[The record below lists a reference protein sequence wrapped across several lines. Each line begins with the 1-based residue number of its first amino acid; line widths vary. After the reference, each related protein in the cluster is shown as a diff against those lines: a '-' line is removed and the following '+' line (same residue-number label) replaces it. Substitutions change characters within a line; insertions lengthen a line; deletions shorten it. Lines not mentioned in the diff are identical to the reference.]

1 MPKAAGKKRNGAAH
15 GSSPYSHAGKG
26 SAANHIF
33 KMKTDI
39 GQHVLKNPGVAQ
51 AIVDKADL
59 KQSDIVLEVGPGTG
73 NLTVKILEKA
83 KKVIA
88 VELDPRMAAE
98 VTKRVQGKPEQ
109 KRLEVLLGDVVKT
122 DLPYFDVCISNTPYQ
137 ISSPLT
143 FKLLALSPAP
153 RTCILTF
160 QLEFAQRLF
169 AKPGSAL
176 YSRLSVNTQ
185 MWATVTHIMKIGRNN
200 FRPPPAVES
209 SVVRLV
215 PKRPRPDV
223 SWDEWD
229 GLLRVCFVRKNR
241 TLRAGFLGTTTVMEM
256 LEANYRTW
264 CAQNDISVE
273 DGPSDVNGAD
283 ASMEIDNEAPT
294 VEDEEPGPDDEE
306 EEEEEGEWG
315 GIMDVDDADMPSFFQ
330 DELDEKAKMLN
341 AKSGGMRKKKGKV
354 AELVREKVRKILEDE
369 TELADKRAR
378 MCDEGDFLRLLWAF
392 NKEGI
397 HFS

>member
-1 MPKAAGKKRNGAAH
+1 MLRFPRW
-15 GSSPYSHAGKG
+15 
-26 SAANHIF
+26 
-33 KMKTDI
+33 
-39 GQHVLKNPGVAQ
+39 HV
-51 AIVDKADL
+51 I
-59 KQSDIVLEVGPGTG
+59 E
-73 NLTVKILEKA
+73 NLTDRI
-83 KKVIA
+83 
-88 VELDPRMAAE
+88 
-98 VTKRVQGKPEQ
+98 
-109 KRLEVLLGDVVKT
+109 
-122 DLPYFDVCISNTPYQ
+122 Q

-169 AKPGSAL
+169 AQPGSAL

-185 MWATVTHIMKIGRNN
+185 MWATVTHIMKIGKNN

-215 PKRPRPDV
+215 PKRPRPQI

-241 TLRAGFLGTTTVMEM
+241 MLKAGFLGTSTVMEM

-264 CAQNDISVE
+264 CAQNNVSVE
-273 DGPSDVNGAD
+273 DGPAEQTKEVSMDLDSTWNGIEDDAEVAAAEDDVV
-283 ASMEIDNEAPT
+283 DNEET
-294 VEDEEPGPDDEE
+294 MDIDEPEIPD
-306 EEEEEGEWG
+306 
-315 GIMDVDDADMPSFFQ
+315 FFQ
-330 DELDEKAKMLN
+330 DEDLDQKAKQVN
-341 AKSGGMRKKKGKV
+341 AKPGSKRNRKGKV
-354 AELVREKVRKILEDE
+354 AMLIKAKVEKVFEE
-369 TELADKRAR
+369 TGLGEKRAR
-378 MCDEGDFLRLLWAF
+378 ICDEGDFLKLLWEF